1 MNKKA
6 YMKPTMQT
14 VELNNKTMILTGSPD
29 EYGMNKKL
37 TEDEEVES
45 AWSRSNKNVWDDEED
60 EE

>member
-29 EYGMNKKL
+29 EYGMNKNL
-37 TEDEEVES
+37 TKDEEVES
-45 AWSRSNKNVWDDEED
+45 AWSRRNKIVWDDEE
-60 EE
+60 EQ